1 MDSPSSPI
9 TQTISGSVQ
18 TWFASQSDVKVR
30 AIAGLAL
37 IASGN
42 KLQTLLSELQM
53 NELHVPDVMY
63 QPGGSEDQTSEPCR
77 RPRAAG
83 SPFIGWSGLS
93 SKVRCS
99 LSRTASLSALLS

>member
-1 MDSPSSPI
+1 MDAQRSAI
-9 TQTISGSVQ
+9 TQTSSGRLQ

-42 KLQTLLSELQM
+42 KLQTLLSELKM

-63 QPGGSEDQTSEPCR
+63 QPGGSEGQTSEPCR

-93 SKVRCS
+93 STVHA
-99 LSRTASLSALLS
+99 ASL

>member
-1 MDSPSSPI
+1 MDAQCSGI
-9 TQTISGSVQ
+9 TQTSSGRLQ
-18 TWFASQSDVKVR
+18 TWFAPQSDGKVR
-30 AIAGLAL
+30 TIASWAL

-42 KLQTLLSELQM
+42 KLQNLLSELQM

-63 QPGGSEDQTSEPCR
+63 QPGGSEGQTSEPCR

-93 SKVRCS
+93 S
-99 LSRTASLSALLS
+99 

>member
-1 MDSPSSPI
+1 MR
-9 TQTISGSVQ
+9 TI
-18 TWFASQSDVKVR
+18 ASW
-30 AIAGLAL
+30 AL

-42 KLQTLLSELQM
+42 KLQNLLSELQM

-93 SKVRCS
+93 STVRAAS
-99 LSRTASLSALLS
+99 LTASLSALLS

>member
-1 MDSPSSPI
+1 MDAQCSGI
-9 TQTISGSVQ
+9 TQTSSGSVQ
-18 TWFASQSDVKVR
+18 TCFAPQSAEKVR
-30 AIAGLAL
+30 GIARWAL
-37 IASGN
+37 FASGN
-42 KLQTLLSELQM
+42 KLQNLLSELQM

-93 SKVRCS
+93 S
-99 LSRTASLSALLS
+99 